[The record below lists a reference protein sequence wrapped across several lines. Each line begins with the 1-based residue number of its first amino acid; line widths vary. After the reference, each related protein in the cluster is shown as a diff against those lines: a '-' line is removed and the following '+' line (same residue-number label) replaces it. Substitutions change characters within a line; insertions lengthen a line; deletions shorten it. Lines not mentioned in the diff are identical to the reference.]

1 MYVPEPTEATRDA
14 VLEVAAQALWRRDE
28 GSLRIADIC
37 QATNLSSSVIYN
49 NFRSR
54 QGLIDAAYLSIY
66 ESMTTEIVAI
76 FAEVGP
82 RLTTFTELR
91 DYIAEQQTNPTQRDY
106 WRRNRHMRL
115 RIATAAIARP
125 SLQGNFAVLQE
136 TYLRGLTAFFT
147 DLQERHVV
155 GDLLSAREM
164 AFVFESSLLAH
175 SFNDIALEPADDKGW
190 VRMLLAVLGAYEPGA
205 AASPPEAANPES
217 PTS

>member
-14 VLEVAAQALWRRDE
+14 VLEVTSRALWRRDE

-66 ESMTTEIVAI
+66 ASMTTEIVAL
-76 FAEVGP
+76 FDEVSA
-82 RLTTFTELR
+82 RLHSYDDLYE
-91 DYIAEQQTNPTQRDY
+91 YISEQQTNPTQRDY

-125 SLQGNFAVLQE
+125 SLQNDFAALQE

-147 DLQERHVV
+147 TLQDRHVV

-164 AFVFESSLLAH
+164 AFIFESSLLAH
-175 SFNDIALEPADDKGW
+175 SFNDIALEPADDKEW
-190 VRMLLAVLGAYEPGA
+190 VRMLLTVLGAYGPGQ
-205 AASPPEAANPES
+205 PGTDERV
-217 PTS
+217 TR